1 MMTIVTVDEIV
12 QATGGKVLCGKQEAF
27 SGISIDSRNIRNG
40 ELFIALRGERFD
52 GHDFVI
58 DALQNG
64 SGALVSIPPAEP
76 GRNKTI
82 IYVKNTLK
90 ALQDLARF
98 RRLKRNIPVV
108 SVTGT
113 NGKTT
118 TKELIVSIL
127 SQKHRVLKTA
137 GNFNNHI
144 GLPLCVANMQGDEEF
159 AVLEMGSN
167 ARGDISELCGIVQP
181 DLAVITNVGPA
192 HLEGFGSIEAVRD
205 TDLEVL
211 DHVETVSVNSDDLFL
226 MQGMDRFIGRAV
238 TYGMEHDA
246 DFFATDIALAQQGST
261 FTLHTPRIGAFEV
274 RLKISGRFNVLNALA
289 AASVACELGISP
301 DEVKQGLEAFTGVP
315 MRLEIRSFAGALVIN
330 DVYNANPASMEEAL
344 KELARL
350 KNRRTIAVLGD
361 MLELG
366 AYAEEA
372 HRSLVNKMNDLQID
386 LLIAVGP
393 EMQKASS
400 AFSGAG
406 HTAES
411 SEEARSL
418 LLGMVKEGDTILIK
432 GSRGIR
438 MDKVL
443 AGDGKPLAAE
453 VGNAL

>member
-1 MMTIVTVDEIV
+1 MTIVTVDEIV
-12 QATGGKVLCGKQEAF
+12 QATGGKVLCGKQGAF
-27 SGISIDSRNIRNG
+27 SGLSIDSRNIKNG
-40 ELFIALRGERFD
+40 ELFVALRGERFD
-52 GHDFVI
+52 GHDFVR

-76 GRNKTI
+76 GRQKTI
-82 IYVKNTLK
+82 IHVNNTLK
-90 ALQDLARF
+90 ALQDVARF

-118 TKELIVSIL
+118 TKELIASIL
-127 SQKHRVLKTA
+127 SQKHRVLKTT

-144 GLPLCVANMQGDEEF
+144 GLPLCVANMQGDEEY

-167 ARGDISELCGIVQP
+167 ARGDIRELCGIVQP
-181 DLAVITNVGPA
+181 DLAVVTNVGQA

-211 DHVETVSVNSDDLFL
+211 EHVDTVSVNSDDRFL
-226 MQGMDRFIGRAV
+226 MQGMSGFTGKAI
-238 TYGMEHDA
+238 TFGMDNAA

-261 FTLHTPRIGAFEV
+261 FTLCMPNNETIEIS
-274 RLKISGRFNVLNALA
+274 LKISGRFNILNALA
-289 AASVACELGISP
+289 AASIACELDVGIE
-301 DEVKQGLEAFTGVP
+301 EVKQGLEAFAGVP
-315 MRLEIRSFAGALVIN
+315 MRLEIRSFSGALVIN

-344 KELARL
+344 KELVRL
-350 KNRRTIAVLGD
+350 RKGRTIAVVGD

-366 AYAEEA
+366 TYAEDA
-372 HRSLVNKMNDLQID
+372 HRSLVQKMNELQID
-386 LLIAVGP
+386 FLIAVGP
-393 EMQKASS
+393 EMLKAS
-400 AFSGAG
+400 AEFTGAC
-406 HTAES
+406 HHAAS

-418 LLGMVKEGDTILIK
+418 LLDIINEKDTILIK

-438 MDKVL
+438 MEQVL
-443 AGDGKPLAAE
+443 AGEGKPVAKE

>member
-1 MMTIVTVDEIV
+1 MTIVTVDEIV

-27 SGISIDSRNIRNG
+27 SGLSIDSRNTGSG

-52 GHDFVI
+52 GHDFVR

-64 SGALVSIPPAEP
+64 SGALVSVPPAEP
-76 GRNKTI
+76 GRQKTI
-82 IYVKNTLK
+82 IHVKNTLK

-98 RRLKRNIPVV
+98 RRLKRKIPVV

-127 SQKHRVLKTA
+127 SQKHRVLKTT

-167 ARGDISELCGIVQP
+167 ARGDIRELCKIVQP
-181 DLAVITNVGPA
+181 DLAVVTNVGQA

-211 DHVETVSVNSDDLFL
+211 EQVETVSVNSDDCFL
-226 MQGMDRFIGRAV
+226 MQGMTGFTGKAI
-238 TYGMEHDA
+238 TYGIENIA
-246 DFFATDIALAQQGST
+246 DFSATDIVLAQQGSK
-261 FTLHTPRIGAFEV
+261 FMLCMPNNRAIEV
-274 RLKISGRFNVLNALA
+274 SLKISGRFNVLNALA
-289 AASVACELGISP
+289 AASIASELGVSP
-301 DEVKQGLEAFTGVP
+301 EEIKQGLEAFAGVP
-315 MRLEIRSFAGALVIN
+315 MRLEIRRFSGALVIN

-344 KELARL
+344 KELVRL
-350 KNRRTIAVLGD
+350 RKGRTIAVFGD

-366 AYAEEA
+366 RYAEDA
-372 HRSLVNKMNDLQID
+372 HLSLVEKMNELRID

-393 EMQKASS
+393 EMQKASV
-400 AFSGAG
+400 AFSGAC
-406 HTAES
+406 HQAAS
-411 SEEARSL
+411 SEEARGL
-418 LLGMVKEGDTILIK
+418 FLEMLQEGDTVLIK
-432 GSRGIR
+432 GSRGLR
-438 MDKVL
+438 MEKVL
-443 AGDGKPLAAE
+443 AGEGEHAAAE
-453 VGNAL
+453 VDNAL

>member
-1 MMTIVTVDEIV
+1 MTIVTVEEIV

-27 SGISIDSRNIRNG
+27 SGLSIDSRSIRSG
-40 ELFIALRGERFD
+40 ELFVALRGERFD
-52 GHDFVI
+52 GHDFVR
-58 DALQNG
+58 DALQIC
-64 SGALVSIPPAEP
+64 SGALVSIPPVEP
-76 GRNKTI
+76 GREKTI
-82 IYVKNTLK
+82 IYVKNTLQ

-118 TKELIVSIL
+118 TKEFIASIL

-167 ARGDISELCGIVQP
+167 ARGDIRELCGIVRP

-205 TDLEVL
+205 TDLESL
-211 DHVETVSVNSDDLFL
+211 EHSETVSVNSDDLFL
-226 MQGMDRFIGRAV
+226 MQGMTGFRGRTI
-238 TYGMEHDA
+238 TYGIETAA
-246 DFFATDIALAQQGST
+246 DFSATDIMLAQQGSK
-261 FTLHTPRIGAFEV
+261 FTLCTPKHGTIEIS
-274 RLKISGRFNVLNALA
+274 LKISGRFNVLNALA
-289 AASVACELGISP
+289 AASIACELGVSLE
-301 DEVKQGLEAFTGVP
+301 EVKQGLEAFTGVP
-315 MRLEIRSFAGALVIN
+315 MRLEIRSFSGALVIN

-350 KNRRTIAVLGD
+350 KKGRTIAVLGD

-366 AYAEEA
+366 RYAEVE
-372 HRSLVNKMNDLQID
+372 HRSLVQKMNDIEID

-393 EMQKASS
+393 EMQKAST
-400 AFSGAG
+400 AFSGACYQ
-406 HTAES
+406 AAS
-411 SEEARSL
+411 SDEARSL
-418 LLGMVKEGDTILIK
+418 LLGMVAEGDTILIK
-432 GSRGIR
+432 GSRGLR
-438 MDKVL
+438 MEKVL
-443 AGDGKPLAAE
+443 AGEGKPAVTE
-453 VGNAL
+453 VSNAL